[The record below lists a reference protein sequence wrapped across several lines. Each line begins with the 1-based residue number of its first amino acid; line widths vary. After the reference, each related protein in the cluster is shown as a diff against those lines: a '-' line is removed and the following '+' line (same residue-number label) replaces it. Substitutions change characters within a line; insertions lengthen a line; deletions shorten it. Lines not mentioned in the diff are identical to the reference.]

1 MPKEMTFGVSKKGQ
15 EGVTVTWMAPENLED
30 PRWNEVVDQPSSIHA
45 AALRSVV
52 ISMQSGARSRLD
64 SEAADG
70 GLAAVQTYVNEFK
83 YGVRQ
88 PGAGGGR
95 KKVSISADKQ
105 KELKFSKAQLAALA
119 EAGVSLP
126 GTEEAAA

>member
-1 MPKEMTFGVSKKGQ
+1 MAKEMTFKVSAKDKG
-15 EGVTVTWMAPENLED
+15 GVTVTWSSPENLED

-52 ISMQSGARSRLD
+52 ISIQSGARTRLD
-64 SEAADG
+64 PEAADG
-70 GLAAVQTYVNEFK
+70 GLAAVQTFVNEFK

-105 KELKFSKAQLAALA
+105 KALKFSKAQLEALA

-126 GTEEAAA
+126 GAEEEAA

>member
-1 MPKEMTFGVSKKGQ
+1 MAKEMTFKISSEKKGS
-15 EGVTVTWMAPENLED
+15 VIATWNAPENLED

-52 ISMQSGARSRLD
+52 ISIQSGARSRLD
-64 SEAADG
+64 PEAADG
-70 GLAAVQTYVNEFK
+70 GLAAVQTYVDEFK

-88 PGAGGGR
+88 PGTGGR

-105 KELKFSKAQLAALA
+105 KALKFSKAQLEALR

-126 GTEEAAA
+126 DAEEDKAA

>member
-1 MPKEMTFGVSKKGQ
+1 MPKEMTFKVSAKDKG
-15 EGVTVTWMAPENLED
+15 GVTVTWSSPEHLED

-52 ISMQSGARSRLD
+52 ISIQSGARTRLD
-64 SEAADG
+64 PEAADG
-70 GLAAVQTYVNEFK
+70 GLAAVQTFVNEFK

-105 KELKFSKAQLAALA
+105 KALKFSKAQLEALA

-126 GTEEAAA
+126 GAEE